1 MLFVYSRGCRERCY
15 LFTAGGV
22 GRGVICLQQGMEGE
36 VLFVYSRGC
45 RERCYLFTA
54 GGVGRGV
61 ICLQQGV

>member
-22 GRGVICLQQGMEGE
+22 GRGVIC
-36 VLFVYSRGC
+36 YSRGC

-54 GGVGRGV
+54 GGVG
-61 ICLQQGV
+61 

>member
-1 MLFVYSRGCRERCY
+1 MLSVYNRGCRERCY
-15 LFTAGGV
+15 LFTTG
-22 GRGVICLQQGMEGE
+22 
-36 VLFVYSRGC
+36 GC

>member
-15 LFTAGGV
+15 LFTTGGV
-22 GRGVICLQQGMEGE
+22 GE
-36 VLFVYSRGC
+36 VLSVYSRGC

-54 GGVGRGV
+54 RGVGRGV

>member
-1 MLFVYSRGCRERCY
+1 MLSVYSRGCRERCY

-22 GRGVICLQQGMEGE
+22 GE
-36 VLFVYSRGC
+36 VSSVYSRGC
-45 RERCYLFTA
+45 RERCYQFTA

>member
-1 MLFVYSRGCRERCY
+1 MLSVYSRGCRERCY
-15 LFTAGGV
+15 LFTA
-22 GRGVICLQQGMEGE
+22 
-36 VLFVYSRGC
+36 GC